1 MEDYY
6 KTEFLLHYHMK
17 YNRTEIEEMMPFERD
32 VLIGLYNKQ
41 KEEEKKSV
49 DDEMNSINSKYKIK

>member
-1 MEDYY
+1 
-6 KTEFLLHYHMK
+6 MK